1 MKLMR
6 FLYCALLAIPVT
18 GQAQV
23 NFQSI
28 SLAEAQQQA
37 AKENKLI
44 FLDCQTKWCGACK
57 AMAKNF
63 FSTQEAGDFFN
74 PNFVCVLM
82 DMETPEAKEANKKL
96 QVKAYPTFFILDSK
110 GNIVHRIVGGRS
122 ADKFIPLVKQ
132 GMKTETS
139 LSYLDSLYK
148 QKQLK
153 PSQDSLYITQLDDAS
168 RDKEVRVVSD
178 EVFRS
183 LPDSE
188 RAKKDKWYLF
198 QRTELLFPTDYMF
211 QWLIDHKSQF
221 DANIGAEE
229 VDQRISEV
237 FQLILR
243 NGKDPIIKNHVTPSM
258 EVMPKQIAS
267 IDFKDKAFIQLWYK
281 YREAV
286 DKKDIPQILDILEKH
301 LDELPFLEQVVIP
314 FQFDFIMQS
323 NNKKWKKRYVQLED
337 KVLPY
342 MKTEQIK
349 KAVKE
354 IFAKYRQQL

>member
-1 MKLMR
+1 MKLTR
-6 FLYCALLAIPVT
+6 FLCCSLLALPLV

-28 SLAEAQQQA
+28 SLTEAQQQS
-37 AKENKLI
+37 AKEGKLI

-63 FSTQEAGDFFN
+63 FSTKEAGDFFN
-74 PNFVCVLM
+74 PNFVNVLM

-110 GNIVHRIVGGRS
+110 GNIMHRIVGGRS

-139 LSYLDSLYK
+139 LSHLDSLYK
-148 QKQLK
+148 QKQLT
-153 PSQDSLYITQLDDAS
+153 PQQDSLYMVQLDDAS
-168 RDKEVRVVSD
+168 RDKEVRIVAD
-178 EVFRS
+178 EIFRS
-183 LPDSE
+183 LPETE
-188 RAKKDKWYLF
+188 RIKKEKWYLF
-198 QRTELLFPTDYMF
+198 KRTELLFPTDYMF

-221 DANIGAEE
+221 DANVGTEE
-229 VDQRISEV
+229 VDRRISEA
-237 FQLILR
+237 FQMILR
-243 NGKDPIIKNHVTPSM
+243 NGKDPVIKEHVVPSM
-258 EVMPKQIAS
+258 ETMPKQIAS
-267 IDFKDKAFIQLWYK
+267 IEFKDKPFIQLWYR

-286 DKKDIPQILDILEKH
+286 NKQDIPQILDILEEH
-301 LDELPFLEQVVIP
+301 LDELPFFEQVTIP

-323 NNKKWKKRYVQLED
+323 DNKKWKKRYVQLED
-337 KVLPY
+337 KIMPY
-342 MKTEQIK
+342 MKTDQIK